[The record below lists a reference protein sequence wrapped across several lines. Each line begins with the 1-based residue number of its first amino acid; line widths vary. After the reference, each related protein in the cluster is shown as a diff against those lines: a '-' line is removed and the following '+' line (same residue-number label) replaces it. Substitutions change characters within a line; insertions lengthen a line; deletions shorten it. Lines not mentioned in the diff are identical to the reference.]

1 MVCWRRALIPKRDCT
16 ALSPETCDLGRGI
29 RLKCRRRSQLGMY
42 DEHNSDVANYASV
55 TSNAYRILI
64 LLDHKLRRW
73 FGGMLRMQH
82 WHRGRVGAMATANRR
97 WMVAIE
103 FGTWRCG
110 RIGGAAGSVTAGN
123 GRFFDC
129 SGAIRS

>member
-1 MVCWRRALIPKRDCT
+1 MPRLEGSSIVPMNRSIASKVVCCEPVAVSPDACVRPAGVSVPYT
-16 ALSPETCDLGRGI
+16 AGMPPLV
-29 RLKCRRRSQLGMY
+29 LKEL
-42 DEHNSDVANYASV
+42 V
-55 TSNAYRILI
+55 

-129 SGAIRS
+129 NGAIRS

>member
-1 MVCWRRALIPKRDCT
+1 MPRRSSGSSRADRAVEPTRSQNITVSWRRSA
-16 ALSPETCDLGRGI
+16 SSRGF
-29 RLKCRRRSQLGMY
+29 G
-42 DEHNSDVANYASV
+42 SDAGADFIWVV
-55 TSNAYRILI
+55 